1 MHARDIM
8 TKSVVTVLPSAPL
21 KQAAGTLTYRGFTAL
36 PVTEGD
42 GELVGIITEADI
54 IRSRFARQGMAL
66 SDKHGERA
74 GEMTVADAMTSP
86 VVGVS
91 HDTDVSIVA
100 DEMLSKRRRFLP
112 VVDGT
117 RLVGV
122 ITRRDIVRVLARE
135 DSQIADD
142 VRRRLAVIGG
152 QSRWSVDV
160 DDGDVTVQDMYSN
173 ASDHEVAKVLTE
185 SAPGVI
191 QARIVGRQNP
201 GAR

>member
-8 TKSVVTVLPSAPL
+8 TKSVVTVLPSASL
-21 KQAAGTLTYRGFTAL
+21 KQAAGTLSYRGFTAL
-36 PVTEGD
+36 PVTTED
-42 GELVGIITEADI
+42 GELLGIITEADVM
-54 IRSRFARQGMAL
+54 RSRFGSAGPARPEEHQ
-66 SDKHGERA
+66 ERA
-74 GEMTVADAMTSP
+74 PELTVADAMTSP

-100 DEMLSKRRRFLP
+100 DEMLNNRRRFFP

-122 ITRRDIVRVLARE
+122 ITRRDIVRVLART
-135 DSQIADD
+135 DSEIADD
-142 VRRRLAVIGG
+142 VRHRLAVIGG

-191 QARIVGRQNP
+191 RARIVGRGDP
-201 GAR
+201 GAE